1 MDIQTQLFEG
11 QLICLAPIDHEK
23 DPEIESKWTH
33 DPEYLRML
41 SAKPARPL
49 SPAQIKKKYEAIEKE
64 MDESRN
70 TFYFT
75 IRMRGDDR
83 LVGFI
88 KLFWVE
94 WTNGNGWVELGIG
107 DANDRGHGYGS
118 EALRL
123 ILRYAFAELNL
134 YRLSVV
140 VSAYNLPALHLFTKA
155 GFVDEERRREIL
167 KKFDAFIEAIVE
179 RRTIAENEL
188 ADVSGIQLAP
198 EASTML
204 DLLMSFV
211 PPPLAP
217 FARNKIIAGA
227 AQLAAAQAGDSSK
240 TNGAIGLGPV
250 VQAFWMGTPEP
261 ARDQVR
267 GGLQQLGLWHFVG
280 ATC

>member
-94 WTNGNGWVELGIG
+94 WTNGNGFVELGIG

-123 ILRYAFAELNL
+123 VLRYAFAEINL
-134 YRLSVV
+134 FRLSVV
-140 VSAYNLPALHLFTKA
+140 IPEYNQAALHLFAKA
-155 GFVDEERRREIL
+155 GFVEEVRRREAYQRDGRYW
-167 KKFDAFIEAIVE
+167 DAIH
-179 RRTIAENEL
+179 
-188 ADVSGIQLAP
+188 
-198 EASTML
+198 
-204 DLLMSFV
+204 
-211 PPPLAP
+211 
-217 FARNKIIAGA
+217 
-227 AQLAAAQAGDSSK
+227 
-240 TNGAIGLGPV
+240 
-250 VQAFWMGTPEP
+250 
-261 ARDQVR
+261 
-267 GGLQQLGLWHFVG
+267 LGLLREEWEVQVKE
-280 ATC
+280 AAK